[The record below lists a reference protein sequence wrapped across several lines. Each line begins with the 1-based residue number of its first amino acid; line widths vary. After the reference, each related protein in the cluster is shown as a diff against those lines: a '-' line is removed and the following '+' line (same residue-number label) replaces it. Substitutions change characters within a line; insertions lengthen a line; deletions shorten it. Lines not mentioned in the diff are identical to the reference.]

1 MMNRKKEI
9 TGLNLILM
17 LILLIAGCK
26 TYRNVEK
33 LKPITKHNQEGYYV
47 AESEFG
53 KIKKEEKILVELTD
67 GKEYYLKY
75 ISYSEK
81 ILHGKV
87 RKDDKTSMIINEP
100 FDLQIPLEKIK
111 NVRVWKPNTALTI
124 GIPLGILG
132 VTVLIG
138 LLLIESEGIGI
149 SW

>member
-1 MMNRKKEI
+1 MIQIGAFSSYNSI
-9 TGLNLILM
+9 ILQ
-17 LILLIAGCK
+17 
-26 TYRNVEK
+26 YSSNQK
-33 LKPITKHNQEGYYV
+33 LRLELHTKG
-47 AESEFG
+47 G
-53 KIKKEEKILVELTD
+53 LTD
-67 GKEYYLKY
+67 GKEFFLRYV
-75 ISYSEK
+75 SFSEK

-87 RKDDKTSMIINEP
+87 WKDDKTSMIINEP